1 MNELT
6 NHCNTIYKGWNS
18 RRGWS
23 CRIDG
28 GCYLRFRQRERLRQ
42 LLPLRADDVVIFLE
56 RVLQLQQ
63 LTGAEGRPYSL
74 RLPEWLEEKAWYV
87 GTWNTQRQ
95 ETHMNYSMS
104 LPDYEMKLFL
114 WFMLPRANEI
124 VESRSHLNLN
134 VHLDVDIGINSIS
147 PITVKFIK
155 FLLLKRLSR
164 TLIRKYRDRK
174 YRCIDF

>member
-114 WFMLPRANEI
+114 IYATTRERNCRVGITL
-124 VESRSHLNLN
+124 VLNLN

-155 FLLLKRLSR
+155 FPRLKRLSR
-164 TLIRKYRDRK
+164 TLIRKYRD
-174 YRCIDF
+174 IDF